1 MHKVRINYNCYIIK
15 NNDNICNISAS
26 DHEKRKTKWNLVHHK
41 NWWFSKFHPH
51 LNVNVFLL
59 QVFFEYQLMYDQT
72 QGLSVVFSLFFGSF
86 NCSWFF
92 DFEEKE
98 LNK

>member
-41 NWWFSKFHPH
+41 NWWFSKFHPR
-51 LNVNVFLL
+51 L
-59 QVFFEYQLMYDQT
+59 
-72 QGLSVVFSLFFGSF
+72 
-86 NCSWFF
+86 
-92 DFEEKE
+92 
-98 LNK
+98 